1 MLRFRDQNPTQTSCM
16 CIKARRLIQSP
27 ERTCYRCVRR
37 PNERHRLRMLIYP
50 VDEGL
55 GEWGVCFNEVLLP
68 FFLLFDI
75 HWGYF
80 QLAFARVFRE
90 NTPRS
95 PRNKPCGQ
103 LAGQFASIRH
113 TGGSFFFKIRSSDL
127 CCSDLNE
134 GDGGGGTGFAGSV
147 ITKISSRTGRWNS
160 VHAQEGGEHAEQWRT
175 RGTESLNRP
184 NHWQRWRRND
194 EDAVSSLSVRPITYR
209 RDTIGN

>member
-1 MLRFRDQNPTQTSCM
+1 MNEGTSEEKMLRFRDQNPTQTSCM

-95 PRNKPCGQ
+95 PRNKPRGQ
-103 LAGQFASIRH
+103 LAGLFASIRH
-113 TGGSFFFKIRSSDL
+113 AGGSFLLK
-127 CCSDLNE
+127 
-134 GDGGGGTGFAGSV
+134 FALKWKRWWRWERVCWKCDFQNPFTNWSMEFCP
-147 ITKISSRTGRWNS
+147 RTGGWGTR
-160 VHAQEGGEHAEQWRT
+160 RT
-175 RGTESLNRP
+175 MTNE
-184 NHWQRWRRND
+184 
-194 EDAVSSLSVRPITYR
+194 EDRKSQST
-209 RDTIGN
+209 